1 MAVKFNILNELL
13 ELFGVKQNP
22 VVAFF
27 FAGKEELDNHTANIP
42 HDFNQYKLIAV
53 KKAWW
58 DDKEWVCYGKKC
70 VNGCFSSSYWKA

>member
-42 HDFNQYKLIAV
+42 HDFDRYKLIDV